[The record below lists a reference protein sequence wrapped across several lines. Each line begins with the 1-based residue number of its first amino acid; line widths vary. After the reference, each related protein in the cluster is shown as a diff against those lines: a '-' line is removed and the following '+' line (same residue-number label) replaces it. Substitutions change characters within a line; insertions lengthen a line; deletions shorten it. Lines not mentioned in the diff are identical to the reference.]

1 MKIAVLSS
9 FPPRKCGIAY
19 LTVNLFDRLRAQG
32 HTLRTFGIDD
42 SECEV
47 KLNTDTLGG
56 LMEILP
62 ILERE
67 KIGYVSIQ
75 FIIGFYGKKHF
86 GLNFLRL
93 LRALR
98 KRRIRAIVTL
108 HEVHYLRS
116 VGQILGHPLD
126 LFHIVLEGLI
136 GRLAAGVIVHTETQA
151 RIVRRYGMPNARC
164 VRLGIRTLPVPR
176 TRTKLDKA
184 LFFGKLAPIK
194 GVHLFAGIARACPD
208 VHFTLATSVEPQF
221 EGYRKEC
228 EGLLAGIPNVDF
240 ICKEWIGDEEKDKY
254 FADADVLVLPY
265 VSGHYQSG
273 AASESGVY
281 NIPVVLTDLGPLTE
295 VPDTFGNGIVVKS
308 FEPAEFKAAIEAIF
322 RDYPKY
328 LEGVRKYRE
337 AANWDRAAE
346 GYVACLEG
354 RAP

>member
-19 LTVNLFDRLRAQG
+19 LTRNLFDSLRAQG
-32 HTLRTFGIDD
+32 HELVTFGIDD
-42 SECEV
+42 SECRH
-47 KLNTDTLGG
+47 KLDTVDPKG
-56 LMEILP
+56 LLAILP

-67 KIGYVSIQ
+67 GIRHVSIQ
-75 FIIGFYGKKHF
+75 FIIGFYGKRHF

-98 KRRIRAIVTL
+98 QRGIRAIVTL
-108 HEVHYLRS
+108 HEIHYLRS
-116 VGQILGHPLD
+116 FGQIFSHPLD

-151 RIVRRYGMPNARC
+151 RIVRRYGMPNVRC

-176 TRTKLDKA
+176 TRARLDKA

-194 GVHLFAGIARACPD
+194 GVHLFPAIARACPG

-221 EGYRKEC
+221 EGYRREC
-228 EGLLAGIPNVDF
+228 ESALAGIPNVTF
-240 ICKEWIGDEEKDKY
+240 ICKEWIGDEEKDGY
-254 FADADVLVLPY
+254 FAAADVLVLPY

-295 VPDTFGNGIVVKS
+295 VPDTFGNGIVVKT
-308 FEPAEFKAAIEAIF
+308 FAPADFKAAIEAIF

-328 LEGVRKYRE
+328 LAGVGRYRE

-346 GYVACLEG
+346 GYVACLE
-354 RAP
+354 

>member
-19 LTVNLFDRLRAQG
+19 LTANLFDRLRAQG
-32 HTLRTFGIDD
+32 HALTTFGIGD
-42 SECEV
+42 SESQHPLDLST
-47 KLNTDTLGG
+47 KSGLLG
-56 LMEILP
+56 ILP
-62 ILERE
+62 VLERE
-67 KIGYVSIQ
+67 GIGHVSIQ
-75 FIIGFYGKKHF
+75 YIIPFYGKRHL
-86 GLNFLRL
+86 GLNLLWLLWRLR
-93 LRALR
+93 RAG
-98 KRRIRAIVTL
+98 KRAIVTL

-116 VGQILGHPLD
+116 FGQVFSHPLD

-136 GRLAAGVIVHTETQA
+136 ARMSAGVIVHTEQQA
-151 RIVRRYGMPNARC
+151 RIVRGYGMKNARC

-176 TRTKLDKA
+176 DRTRLDKA

-194 GVHLFAGIARACPD
+194 GVHLFPAIARACPE

-221 EGYRKEC
+221 EAYRKEC
-228 EGLLAGIPNVDF
+228 EAALAGIPNVTW

-295 VPDTFGNGIVVKS
+295 VPDTFGNGIVVKTHR
-308 FEPAEFKAAIEAIF
+308 AEDFRDAIRAIF
-322 RDYPKY
+322 ADYPKY
-328 LEGVRKYRE
+328 LEGVRRYRE

-346 GYVACLEG
+346 GYVAFLKG
-354 RAP
+354 

>member
-32 HTLRTFGIDD
+32 HTLATFGIDD
-42 SECEV
+42 SASEHP
-47 KLNTDTLGG
+47 LNTATKTG
-56 LMEILP
+56 LLEILP

-67 KIGYVSIQ
+67 KIDHVSIQ
-75 FIIGFYGKKHF
+75 FIIPFYGKRHF
-86 GLNFLRL
+86 GLNL
-93 LRALR
+93 LLLLWKLR
-98 KRRIRAIVTL
+98 KAGKRAIVTL

-116 VGQILGHPLD
+116 IGQIFTQPLD
-126 LFHIVLEGLI
+126 LFHMVLEGFI
-136 GRLAAGVIVHTETQA
+136 ARLSAGIIVHTEQQA
-151 RIVRRYGMPNARC
+151 RIVRGYGMKNARC
-164 VRLGIRTLPVPR
+164 VRLGIRTQPVPR
-176 TRTKLDKA
+176 ERKSLDKA

-194 GVHLFAGIARACPD
+194 GVHLFAGIARACPE
-208 VHFTLATSVEPQF
+208 VHFTLATSVEPKF
-221 EGYRKEC
+221 EDYRKQC
-228 EGLLAGIPNVDF
+228 ERELAGIPNVTF

-295 VPDTFGNGIVVKS
+295 VPDTFGNGIVVKTH
-308 FEPAEFKAAIEAIF
+308 EPADFRAAISAIF
-322 RDYPKY
+322 ANYPKY
-328 LEGVRKYRE
+328 LAGVQRYRE

-346 GYVACLEG
+346 GYVDFLKG
-354 RAP
+354 